1 MHKEKRRWHL
11 WVISVF
17 MIFIY
22 VMGIYDFIMMLTHN
36 HVYYASHG
44 YGEAVAD
51 YFTNYPLYFLIF
63 WIANLVCGF
72 AASVMLLFQIKQAAI
87 AAFISAVS
95 DFILIVCTAIFRNRI
110 EVLGINV
117 FMFDLF
123 ILAITFGLYYYI
135 KQISSKKIK

>member
-123 ILAITFGLYYYI
+123 ILAITFGLYFYT
-135 KQISSKKIK
+135 KQIAFKKKK

>member
-1 MHKEKRRWHL
+1 MHKEKRHWHL
-11 WVISVF
+11 WIISIL

-36 HVYYASHG
+36 NVYYASHG
-44 YGEAVAD
+44 YGEAVVN

-63 WIANLVCGF
+63 WIANLGFGF
-72 AASVMLLFQIKQAAI
+72 AASVMLLLQLKQAAI

-95 DFILIVCTAIFRNRI
+95 DLILIVCTALFRNRI

-123 ILAITFGLYYYI
+123 ILAITFGLYFYT
-135 KQISSKKIK
+135 KQIASKKKK